1 MLRPMQSL
9 WICRTIPNRQTIRGN
24 RTIVTSRSSTPAV
37 GERAALEAQVV
48 ARYDELMATIAA
60 GHAPEFATL
69 DVTMAQMKA
78 LYLVAA
84 RGQIHISALAELLGV
99 TLSTGS
105 GLVDRLV
112 DHGLLERR
120 QLEQDRRH
128 VVVSLTP
135 AGTALLERMRELGS
149 GRVRSMLGEIDDA
162 DLAALERILRSFIR
176 QVATESIRPVAAAVP
191 DPSAPTSQ
199 HQEGTR

>member
-1 MLRPMQSL
+1 MQSL
-9 WICRTIPNRQTIRGN
+9 RICRTIPNGRTIRGN
-24 RTIVTSRSSTPAV
+24 RTTVTTRSSNLSAAD
-37 GERAALEAQVV
+37 RAALEGQVI
-48 ARYDELMATIAA
+48 ARYDEMMAAIAA

-84 RGQIHISALAELLGV
+84 RGQLHISALADLLGV

-120 QLEQDRRH
+120 QLEHDRRH
-128 VVVSLTP
+128 VLVSLSP

-149 GRVRSMLGEIDDA
+149 GRVRSMLGEIDDL
-162 DLAALERILRSFIR
+162 DLAALERILRSFTR
-176 QVATESIRPVAAAVP
+176 QAAAGSSPPTPTGVSAS
-191 DPSAPTSQ
+191 SAPTPPN
-199 HQEGTR
+199 QEGTR

>member
-1 MLRPMQSL
+1 M
-9 WICRTIPNRQTIRGN
+9 CRTIPTVPTVRGN
-24 RTIVTSRSSTPAV
+24 RSTVSSRSRTPATT
-37 GERAALEAQVV
+37 ERAALEGQVV

-60 GHAPEFATL
+60 GHAPEFAAL

-84 RGQIHISALAELLGV
+84 RGAIHISALAELLGV

-112 DHGLLERR
+112 DLGLLDRR
-120 QLEQDRRH
+120 QLEHDRRH
-128 VVVSLTP
+128 VLVSLTP
-135 AGTALLERMRELGS
+135 AGTALLERMRELGT

-162 DLAALERILRSFIR
+162 DLAALERILGSFIR
-176 QVATESIRPVAAAVP
+176 QVAAESARPDPGPDPAL
-191 DPSAPTSQ
+191 DPSAPNPP

>member
-1 MLRPMQSL
+1 M
-9 WICRTIPNRQTIRGN
+9 CRTIPNGQTIRGL
-24 RTIVTSRSSTPAV
+24 RITVTTRIRSTAPP
-37 GERAALEAQVV
+37 ERAALEGQVV

-78 LYLVAA
+78 LYLVSA
-84 RGQIHISALAELLGV
+84 RGAIHISALAELLGV

-105 GLVDRLV
+105 GLADRLV

-120 QLEQDRRH
+120 QLEHDRRH

-135 AGTALLERMRELGS
+135 AGTSLLERMRELGT

-162 DLAALERILRSFIR
+162 DLAALERILGSFIR
-176 QVATESIRPVAAAVP
+176 QVAAQSARSAPTSTP
-191 DPSAPTSQ
+191 DPSAPTAP
-199 HQEGTR
+199 HMEGTR